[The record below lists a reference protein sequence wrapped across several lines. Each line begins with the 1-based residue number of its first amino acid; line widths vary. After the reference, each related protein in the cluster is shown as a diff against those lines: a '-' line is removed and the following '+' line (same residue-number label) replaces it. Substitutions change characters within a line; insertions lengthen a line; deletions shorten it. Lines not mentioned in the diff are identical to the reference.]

1 MLLPNK
7 VRLILETW
15 RLSNFD
21 QVILTWISQ
30 YNSELCHKLPCQMIM
45 LKRKLSNTHR
55 VNQWF
60 GISVLDRYIYCKS
73 YFSKQSGWVIKYQ
86 FPKESN
92 LECFGYNDVMSS
104 SKRHWCFFVVSRNL
118 LLNKQP
124 SCLWFGAKMLWF
136 HQYVPSVSEIWFN
149 RSFRK
154 GGTCICVRSRD
165 SRMFT
170 STWKS
175 FTICPG
181 SMWITCS

>member
-1 MLLPNK
+1 
-7 VRLILETW
+7 
-15 RLSNFD
+15 
-21 QVILTWISQ
+21 
-30 YNSELCHKLPCQMIM
+30 MIM
-45 LKRKLSNTHR
+45 LKRKLSNTHS
-55 VNQWF
+55 VYQWF
-60 GISVLDRYIYCKS
+60 GISVWTLNIGSIYLLQIIFLQTKRMS
-73 YFSKQSGWVIKYQ
+73 HKISIPPGM
-86 FPKESN
+86 
-92 LECFGYNDVMSS
+92 FGYNEVMAS
-104 SKRHWCFFVVSRNL
+104 SKRHWCFFVVSRNP

-124 SCLWFGAKMLWF
+124 SCRWFGAKMLWF